1 MTSKKFLTFLV
12 SLFCLN
18 AIGQKD
24 FQKALQTELIMAE
37 DGELIEL
44 EAGHYMI
51 NSTLS
56 IEGKKN
62 IKIIGKGMD
71 KTILDFAN
79 QTDGAEGLRVSNMEN
94 MTIQNLTVKNAKGDD
109 IKAMNVKNITFK
121 NVETSWDG
129 KPKSS
134 NGAYGLYPVMCDGV
148 MIDGCVA
155 IGASDAGIYVGQ
167 SKNIIV
173 KNSKAINNVAG
184 IEIENS
190 INAEVFDNEAYGNT
204 GGVLVFDLPDL
215 VQKKGGNVKV
225 YNNYIH
231 DNNFKNFAPKGNI
244 VGKVPPGTGVLI
256 LATSDV
262 EVFENRIINN
272 QTMGTG
278 VISYYLTE
286 NPIKDKE
293 YYPYPTNIAIHNNIY
308 ERKATKTTS
317 KGRFGKMYRLVIK
330 FGKDVPHI
338 QWDGIKD
345 LDNDATVLCIKDNK
359 NQSFANLDA
368 ENDFKNI
375 SRDVDI
381 HRCD

>member
-1 MTSKKFLTFLV
+1 MIKRFLLSLSATCTFF
-12 SLFCLN
+12 SIAAQN
-18 AIGQKD
+18 D
-24 FQKALQTELIMAE
+24 FQKALQTKLILAE
-37 DGELIEL
+37 DGESIAI
-44 EAGHYMI
+44 EAGHFYI

-62 IKIIGKGMD
+62 IRIHGAGMD
-71 KTILDFAN
+71 KTILDFAK
-79 QTDGAEGLRVSNMEN
+79 QTDGAEGMRLSNMEN
-94 MTIQNLTVKNAKGDD
+94 VIVENLTVKNAKGDD
-109 IKAMNVKNITFK
+109 IKAMNVKNIIFK

-129 KPKSS
+129 KQKSS

-148 MIDGCVA
+148 IIDGCVA

-173 KNSKAINNVAG
+173 TNSKAINNVAG

-190 INAEVFDNEAYGNT
+190 INAEVHNNEAFGNT

-225 YNNYIH
+225 YDNEIH

-262 EVFENRIINN
+262 EVYRNNIINN
-272 QTMGTG
+272 RTVGTG

-286 NPIKDKE
+286 NPINDSA
-293 YYPYPTNIAIHNNIY
+293 YYPYPTKISIHDNTY
-308 ERKATKTTS
+308 ERKAVKTTG
-317 KGRFGKMYRLVIK
+317 KGRFGKMYRFVIK

-338 QWDGIKD
+338 HWDGIKD
-345 LDNDATVLCIKDNK
+345 PKNDSWVLCIKNNT
-359 NQSFANLDA
+359 NQTFANLDA
-368 ENDFKNI
+368 ENGFKNI
-375 SRDVDI
+375 SREI
-381 HRCD
+381 EKCN